1 MELRIRQTGQ
11 VVTEQEFRKLYPNT
25 SFPEVL
31 TAEILESFEVDP
43 IFEGPQ
49 PTTTPPYEIS
59 VRQGVK
65 EVEGKWFTNYVVGP
79 IFETT
84 EEEIDYKLSIDRTVA
99 SSVRQQRDK
108 LLQET
113 DWVIIKAKETG
124 SYISVDW
131 KEYRQALRD
140 ITLQDGFPHN
150 IVWPEKPE

>member
-43 IFEGPQ
+43 VFEGPQ
-49 PTTTPPYEIS
+49 PTLTPPYEIS

-65 EVEGKWFTNYVVGP
+65 EVDGKWFTNYVVGP

-84 EEEIDYKLSIDRTVA
+84 EEELDYKLSIDQTIA

-108 LLQET
+108 LLQES
-113 DWVIIKAKETG
+113 DWTQLSDSPIDKKI
-124 SYISVDW
+124 W

>member
-43 IFEGPQ
+43 VFEGPQ
-49 PTTTPPYEIS
+49 PTLTPPYEIS

-65 EVEGKWFTNYVVGP
+65 EVDGKWFTNYVAGP

-84 EEEIDYKLSIDRTVA
+84 EEELDYKLSIDQTIA

-108 LLQET
+108 LLQES
-113 DWVIIKAKETG
+113 DWTQLSDSQIDKKI
-124 SYISVDW
+124 W